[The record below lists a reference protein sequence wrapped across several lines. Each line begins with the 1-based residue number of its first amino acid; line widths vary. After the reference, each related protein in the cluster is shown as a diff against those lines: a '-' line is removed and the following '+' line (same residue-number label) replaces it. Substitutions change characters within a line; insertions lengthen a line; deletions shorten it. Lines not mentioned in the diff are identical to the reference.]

1 MATAARLRVNI
12 AGVDAQAV
20 RKLALYYGRGAAA
33 AAATSGGGVAA
44 QAGEQEEAASFP
56 LDGSAQTPRTV
67 VQALA
72 GAPEIQWE
80 LWGLTSD
87 IQPEQRQL
95 LHSSAQA
102 LIMVC
107 SGPDEAYLWAAE
119 FRVVQTSAPI
129 VLVLQSGAP
138 GDSFT
143 GFDTTN
149 LAGIYYFDASN
160 GHGVDE
166 IFEAVA
172 CALLSSPAQATKR
185 CNVQ

>member
-20 RKLALYYGRGAAA
+20 RKLAFYYGRGAAA

-44 QAGEQEEAASFP
+44 QQAGEQEEAASFP

-72 GAPEIQWE
+72 GVPEIQWE
-80 LWGLTSD
+80 LWDLTSD

-107 SGPDEAYLWAAE
+107 SGPDEANLWAAE
-119 FRVVQTSAPI
+119 FRVVHTSAPI

-172 CALLSSPAQATKR
+172 CAVLSPAQATKR